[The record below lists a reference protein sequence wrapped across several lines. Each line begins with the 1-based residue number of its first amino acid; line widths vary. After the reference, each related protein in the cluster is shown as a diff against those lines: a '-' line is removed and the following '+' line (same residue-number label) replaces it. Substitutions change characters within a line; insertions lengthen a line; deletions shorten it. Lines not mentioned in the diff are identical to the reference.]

1 MDRRAWLC
9 IVVLVVASGCAG
21 LPAGDPTPAG
31 GADVPPEFADAEI
44 RAAYVVTVVDVV
56 DGDTVD
62 VRYRNGTEET
72 VRLLGV
78 DAPEVRSETS
88 PGEFEGVP
96 DSESGRTWL
105 REWGGRGGAFAERT
119 VGGEEVRILVDARSD
134 VRGSYGRLLAY
145 VYHDGD
151 HLNRMLLEEGYARL
165 YDAPFSKRASCA
177 DPELAAAHR
186 EKLDDVRVR
195 VDHPE
200 GDHPAVASAD
210 HGDAAHLLSFDE
222 DLGSA
227 QAGAA
232 LRAHVD
238 TSVKHPDAFAR
249 LFAPERLWPEVG
261 DGAYPGPDWDP
272 RE

>member
-1 MDRRAWLC
+1 MSDESESGEREPAVSSDTSGTDGSRVERA
-9 IVVLVVASGCAG
+9 
-21 LPAGDPTPAG
+21 
-31 GADVPPEFADAEI
+31 
-44 RAAYVVTVVDVV
+44 
-56 DGDTVD
+56 
-62 VRYRNGTEET
+62 ET
-72 VRLLGV
+72 
-78 DAPEVRSETS
+78 DAPETDA
-88 PGEFEGVP
+88 P
-96 DSESGRTWL
+96 DPTRVVADADVL
-105 REWGGRGGAFAERT
+105 AADLL
-119 VGGEEVRILVDARSD
+119 VGGVARDALDHVREHSWVDLVASD
-134 VRGSYGRLLAY
+134 PLLDDCEA
-145 VYHDGD
+145 VV
-151 HLNRMLLEEGYARL
+151 
-165 YDAPFSKRASCA
+165 ASCA

-200 GDHPAVASAD
+200 GDHPAVASAY

-261 DGAYPGPDWDP
+261 DGAYPGPDRDP
-272 RE
+272 RD